1 MSNRLTRIYT
11 RQGDKGQT
19 SLADG
24 SRVSKTHPRIEAIGS
39 VDELNSQLGLL
50 IAELL
55 AAVTEK
61 PALQEALD
69 VLQPIQHRLFDLG
82 GELAMPEWR
91 ALQQAH
97 IDAMEAQIDLWNN
110 ELGPLE
116 NFILPGGSR
125 LLAQAH
131 ICRTLAR
138 RAERRCQQLGDVEPV
153 AGLAQPY
160 LNRLSDLLFVGAR
173 IIGST
178 RIPRAISTTRRCPR
192 IRARKRISAR
202 CAGPSSAR

>member
-50 IAELL
+50 IAELHAAL
-55 AAVTEK
+55 AEK

-97 IDAMEAQIDLWNN
+97 IDAMEAQIDLWYN

-131 ICRTLAR
+131 VCRTLAR

-173 IIGST
+173 IIG
-178 RIPRAISTTRRCPR
+178 RREG
-192 IRARKRISAR
+192 
-202 CAGPSSAR
+202 CAEVLWVPATAE